1 MKHRH
6 LYLPTFL
13 PVAFPDAME
22 TFLEDMAKKG
32 WFLKKVGYFLP
43 FCQFEKGTPA
53 PVRYRLEPIPDTVRT
68 PSQEMVQF
76 YEEFGWKYL
85 TPFSHFFFI
94 FMAENPDTPEIHCDP
109 LVQAKGY
116 KRMCRNFSIFGL
128 AALILLAI
136 FLGIPLYHPGFLLDC
151 PRFSGFSLI
160 TLLAFAVLILWS
172 VLRLWKIYRNL
183 SHGNPISHHKGYLHI
198 LSLQTIALAL
208 FVLFLLPFRD
218 KLMEWDEKDQIT
230 QSLTAVE
237 EPLPYVPLA
246 EMGISPDWVQK
257 PYAPITIGSEHSDSN
272 YVRSTTNFLAPATFQ
287 ISQTAYHTDPNMPA
301 VATSMTS
308 YYGEMSNSFLAKI
321 VGMDLANLYAST
333 PGISGYKME
342 KEPLS
347 LSGFSEA
354 YYGDLLGNAQLLLL
368 RQGNRVL
375 IVHYA
380 GDASLKD
387 HVEDF
392 AELFTKTYTPL
403 QKGGESYD
411 IYSAID
417 SLCPI

>member
-1 MKHRH
+1 MKHR

-13 PVAFPDAME
+13 PVSFPDAME

-32 WFLKKVGYFLP
+32 WFLKKVGYFLS

-68 PSQEMVQF
+68 PSAEMVQF

-94 FMAENPDTPEIHCDP
+94 FVAENPDTPEIHCDP

-116 KRMCRNFSIFGL
+116 KRMCRNFSVFGL
-128 AALILLAI
+128 AALVLLTI
-136 FLGIPLYHPGFLLDC
+136 FLGIPLYHPSFLLER
-151 PRFSGFSLI
+151 PRFSAFALV

-183 SHGNPISHHKGYLHI
+183 SQGNPLSHHKGYLHI
-198 LSLQTIALAL
+198 LSLQTIVLAL
-208 FVLFLLPFRD
+208 FVLFLLPFSD
-218 KLMEWDEKDQIT
+218 KLVEWDENDQIT
-230 QSLTAVE
+230 QSLTTVE

-246 EMGISPDWVQK
+246 EMGISPDWVQT
-257 PYAPITIGSEHSDSN
+257 PYDPITMGNENSDSN
-272 YVRSTTNFLAPATFQ
+272 YIRSRTNFLAPITFH
-287 ISQTAYHTDPNMPA
+287 ISQTAYHTDPNLPA

-342 KEPLS
+342 KKPLS
-347 LSGFSEA
+347 LSGFSQA

-368 RQGNRVL
+368 RQENRVL

-392 AELFTKTYTPL
+392 AKLFTQSYTPL
-403 QKGGESYD
+403 
-411 IYSAID
+411 
-417 SLCPI
+417 

>member
-1 MKHRH
+1 MKHR

-13 PVAFPDAME
+13 PVSFPDAME

-32 WFLKKVGYFLP
+32 WFLKKVGYFLS
-43 FCQFEKGTPA
+43 FCQFEKGAPA

-68 PSQEMVQF
+68 PSAEMVQF

-94 FMAENPDTPEIHCDP
+94 FVAENPDTPEIHCDP

-116 KRMCRNFSIFGL
+116 KRMCRNFSVFGL
-128 AALILLAI
+128 TALVLLTI
-136 FLGIPLYHPGFLLDC
+136 FLGIPLYHPEFLLDC
-151 PRFSGFSLI
+151 PRFSAFALV
-160 TLLAFAVLILWS
+160 TLLSFAVLILWS

-183 SHGNPISHHKGYLHI
+183 SQGNPLSHHKGYLHI
-198 LSLQTIALAL
+198 LSLQTIVLAL
-208 FVLFLLPFRD
+208 FVLFLLPFSD
-218 KLMEWDEKDQIT
+218 KLVEWDENDQIT
-230 QSLTAVE
+230 QALTSVE

-246 EMGISPDWVQK
+246 EMGISPDWVQT
-257 PYAPITIGSEHSDSN
+257 PYDPITMGNENSDSN
-272 YVRSTTNFLAPATFQ
+272 YIRSRTNFLAPTTFH
-287 ISQTAYHTDPNMPA
+287 ISQTAYHTDPNLPA

-347 LSGFSEA
+347 LSGFSQA

-368 RQGNRVL
+368 RQENRVL

-380 GDASLKD
+380 GDASPKD

-392 AELFTKTYTPL
+392 AKLFTQSYTPL
-403 QKGGESYD
+403 
-411 IYSAID
+411 
-417 SLCPI
+417 

>member
-1 MKHRH
+1 MKHR

-13 PVAFPDAME
+13 PVSFPDAME

-32 WFLKKVGYFLP
+32 WFLKKVGYFLS
-43 FCQFEKGTPA
+43 FCQFEKGAPA

-68 PSQEMVQF
+68 PSAEMVQF

-94 FMAENPDTPEIHCDP
+94 FVAENPDTPEIHCDP

-116 KRMCRNFSIFGL
+116 KRMCRNFSVFGL
-128 AALILLAI
+128 AALVLLAI
-136 FLGIPLYHPGFLLDC
+136 FLGIPLYHPSFLLER
-151 PRFSGFSLI
+151 PRFSAFALV

-183 SHGNPISHHKGYLHI
+183 SQGNPLSHHKGYLNI
-198 LSLQTIALAL
+198 LSLQTIVLAL
-208 FVLFLLPFRD
+208 FVLFLLPFSD
-218 KLMEWDEKDQIT
+218 KLVEWDENDQIT

-246 EMGISPDWVQK
+246 EMGISPDWVQT
-257 PYAPITIGSEHSDSN
+257 PYDPITMGNENSDSN
-272 YVRSTTNFLAPATFQ
+272 YIRSRTNFLAPITFH
-287 ISQTAYHTDPNMPA
+287 ISQTAYHTDPNLPA

-342 KEPLS
+342 KKPLS
-347 LSGFSEA
+347 LSGFSQA

-368 RQGNRVL
+368 RQENRVL

-392 AELFTKTYTPL
+392 AKLFTQSYTPL
-403 QKGGESYD
+403 
-411 IYSAID
+411 
-417 SLCPI
+417 

>member
-6 LYLPTFL
+6 LYLPRFL

-43 FCQFEKGTPA
+43 FYQFEKGTPA

-94 FMAENPDTPEIHCDP
+94 FVAENPDTPEIHCDP

-116 KRMCRNFSIFGL
+116 KRMCRNFSVFGL
-128 AALILLAI
+128 AALVLLTI

-151 PRFSGFSLI
+151 PRFSAFALV
-160 TLLAFAVLILWS
+160 TLLSFAVLILWS
-172 VLRLWKIYRNL
+172 VLRLWKIYRTL
-183 SHGNPISHHKGYLHI
+183 SHGNPISHRKGYLHI
-198 LSLQTIALAL
+198 LSLQTIVLAL
-208 FVLFLLPFRD
+208 FVLFLLPFSD
-218 KLMEWDEKDQIT
+218 KLMEWDENDQIT
-230 QSLTAVE
+230 QALATAE

-272 YVRSTTNFLAPATFQ
+272 YVRSRSNFLAPATFQ

-392 AELFTKTYTPL
+392 AKLFTQSYTPL
-403 QKGGESYD
+403 
-411 IYSAID
+411 
-417 SLCPI
+417 

>member
-1 MKHRH
+1 MKHR

-13 PVAFPDAME
+13 PVSFPDAME

-32 WFLKKVGYFLP
+32 WFLKKVGYFLS

-68 PSQEMVQF
+68 PSAEMVQF

-94 FMAENPDTPEIHCDP
+94 FVAENPDTPEIHCDP
-109 LVQAKGY
+109 L
-116 KRMCRNFSIFGL
+116 
-128 AALILLAI
+128 
-136 FLGIPLYHPGFLLDC
+136 YHPSFLLER
-151 PRFSGFSLI
+151 PRFSAFALV

-183 SHGNPISHHKGYLHI
+183 SQGNPLSHHKGYLHI
-198 LSLQTIALAL
+198 LSLQTIVLAL
-208 FVLFLLPFRD
+208 FVLFLLPFSD
-218 KLMEWDEKDQIT
+218 KLVEWDENDQIT
-230 QSLTAVE
+230 QSLTTVE

-246 EMGISPDWVQK
+246 EMGISPDWVQT
-257 PYAPITIGSEHSDSN
+257 PYDPITMGNENSDSN
-272 YVRSTTNFLAPATFQ
+272 YVRSRTNFLAPTTFH
-287 ISQTAYHTDPNMPA
+287 ISQTAYHTDPNLPA

-354 YYGDLLGNAQLLLL
+354 YYGDLLGNAQILLL
-368 RQGNRVL
+368 RNDNRVL

-392 AELFTKTYTPL
+392 AKLFTQSYTPL
-403 QKGGESYD
+403 
-411 IYSAID
+411 
-417 SLCPI
+417 

>member
-1 MKHRH
+1 MKHR

-13 PVAFPDAME
+13 PVSFPDAME

-32 WFLKKVGYFLP
+32 WFLKKVGYFLS
-43 FCQFEKGTPA
+43 FCQFEKDTPA

-68 PSQEMVQF
+68 PSAEMVQF

-94 FMAENPDTPEIHCDP
+94 FVAEDPDTPEIHCDP

-116 KRMCRNFSIFGL
+116 KRMCRNFSVFVL
-128 AALILLAI
+128 AALVLLAI
-136 FLGIPLYHPGFLLDC
+136 FLGIPLYHPSFLLER
-151 PRFSGFSLI
+151 PRFSAFALV

-183 SHGNPISHHKGYLHI
+183 SQGNPLSHHKGYLHI
-198 LSLQTIALAL
+198 LSLQTIVLAL
-208 FVLFLLPFRD
+208 FVLFLLPFSD
-218 KLMEWDEKDQIT
+218 KLVEWDENDQIT

-246 EMGISPDWVQK
+246 EMGISPDWVQT
-257 PYAPITIGSEHSDSN
+257 PYDPITMGNENSDSN
-272 YVRSTTNFLAPATFQ
+272 YVRSRTNFPAPTTFH
-287 ISQTAYHTDPNMPA
+287 ISQTAYHTDPNLPA
-301 VATSMTS
+301 AATSMTS

-342 KEPLS
+342 KKPLS
-347 LSGFSEA
+347 LSGFSQA
-354 YYGDLLGNAQLLLL
+354 YYGDLLGNAQILLL
-368 RQGNRVL
+368 RNDNRVL

-392 AELFTKTYTPL
+392 AKLFTQSYTPL
-403 QKGGESYD
+403 
-411 IYSAID
+411 
-417 SLCPI
+417 